1 MAYEFDGSPIGPY
14 YGPNKLLI
22 VQDDEDGNTYQLNIF
37 PDLFNDELRTAG
49 KPLAFYYLPDSPR
62 MARYENGDYMF
73 HFTKFAGVL
82 TADDNIAVASP
93 TYRSI

>member
-14 YGPNKLLI
+14 YGPNKLLV

-37 PDLFNDELRTAG
+37 PDLFNDELRKAG

-62 MARYENGDYMF
+62 MARY
-73 HFTKFAGVL
+73 K
-82 TADDNIAVASP
+82 TAIICSTLPSSLACSRQTITLP
-93 TYRSI
+93 